1 MHGKIV
7 SYLDFSLP
15 RLLTSRRGWL
25 LSLAVSVYIIAMVNF
40 EHPFGG
46 HVEGIPYHHWFLSG
60 LGGVCIVIYLLFFQ
74 VFPVVFKNNFNWENA
89 TIVEKFFH
97 LMLFTVLMFGANI
110 LYVML
115 VIPPPEITPNY
126 LLHIAYFTVA
136 FNFVPILAFNAYR
149 KISFMIIKKEI
160 KDEIPESSPQQPI
173 LSIPVDLTVMKGGI
187 YQPEEIKYF
196 KVYGNYQKMYFDS
209 ETPATYEM
217 LTGSMV
223 HLEELLV
230 LHPEF
235 MRCNQKYLINTKK
248 IRTCIGSRSFIMIK
262 LKNCDVEFK
271 VYRNKTAGFMPFCTK
286 NKK

>member
-1 MHGKIV
+1 MHGKLR
-7 SYLDFSLP
+7 SYLDLSLP
-15 RLLTSRRGWL
+15 RLLTSRWGWL

-40 EHPFGG
+40 EHPFGS
-46 HVEGIPYHHWFLSG
+46 HVEEIPHHHWFLSG
-60 LGGVCIVIYLLFFQ
+60 FGCVCIVIYLLFFQ
-74 VFPVVFKNNFNWENA
+74 VFPMLFKNNFNRENV

-97 LMLFTVLMFGANI
+97 LMLFPVLMYGANI

-160 KDEIPESSPQQPI
+160 KEEIPESSPQQPI
-173 LSIPVDLTVMKGGI
+173 QSIALDLTMMKGGI
-187 YQPEEIKYF
+187 YQSEEINF
-196 KVYGNYQKMYFDS
+196 FEVCGNYQKMHFDS
-209 ETPATYEM
+209 KEATSYEM

-223 HLEELLV
+223 HLEGLLE

-235 MRCNQKYLINTKK
+235 MRCNETYLINTRK
-248 IRTCIGSRSFIMIK
+248 IETCIGSRSFIMIK

-271 VYRNKTAGFMPFCTK
+271 VYRNKTAGFMPFCKK